1 MGHQRSHHQ
10 IKQLKGPGSTLENHH
25 NLPNEF
31 KDYFRYW
38 GIEPEDYKMFVEKSE
53 HRLKPDGLHTVPM
66 TGIPN
71 FGTLFMN
78 TRVQNQKVFAHLS
91 SMMKRISWLKI

>member
-1 MGHQRSHHQ
+1 MSLR
-10 IKQLKGPGSTLENHH
+10 KGPGSTLENHH

-53 HRLKPDGLHTVPM
+53 HRLKPDGLHTGPDDW
-66 TGIPN
+66 
-71 FGTLFMN
+71 N
-78 TRVQNQKVFAHLS
+78 TQFRDFVHEYKSPKPEEILAHLS
-91 SMMKRISWLKI
+91 GTMKRIPWLKI